1 MKSKDFFIIPF
12 AGLKQGKHNFSFSIE
27 NKFFKNLGYNEF
39 NDVKLIAQVELL
51 KKTTFLELSFF
62 ITGKVNVFCDISIE
76 PFDLEINSESN
87 FIVKFNN
94 SSENFSDEIIFLPI
108 GSHEI
113 DVTNHLYE
121 TIILSLPIRKIH
133 PKVKDGTLENEIT
146 IKLKELEPKLE
157 NQSFEND
164 SRWDKLKD
172 LKQT

>member
-1 MKSKDFFIIPF
+1 MKSKDFFVIPF

-113 DVTNHLYE
+113 DITNHLYE

-133 PKVKDGTLENEIT
+133 PKVKEGTLENEIT

-172 LKQT
+172 LK

>member
-113 DVTNHLYE
+113 DITNHLYE

-133 PKVKDGTLENEIT
+133 PKVKEGTLENEIT

-164 SRWDKLKD
+164 SRWYKLKD

>member
-1 MKSKDFFIIPF
+1 MKSKDFFIISF

-113 DVTNHLYE
+113 DITNHLYE